1 MFLFTSTKRF
11 YITLFFLFIAVI
23 IPIQAAT
30 GAYSEYGPG
39 EIAGMIL
46 LFAAIGIIFIIPE
59 IVYSLAKTEK
69 LLKRYEVSKDTRP
82 QIERQE
88 RARNGELTPRK
99 IVVKSRCATFAGRK
113 GGSYR
118 TTLNSC
124 TCPDFKERKAPCK
137 HMYYLMDQIERSDF
151 CE

>member
-11 YITLFFLFIAVI
+11 YITLICLIFAAV

-30 GAYSEYGPG
+30 GRFSYPPAETAFMIIVYAA
-39 EIAGMIL
+39 AGL
-46 LFAAIGIIFIIPE
+46 AFVLPE
-59 IVYSLAKTEK
+59 ILYSMTPTEK
-69 LLKRYEVSKDTRP
+69 LLKRYDVNKDARP
-82 QIERQE
+82 QIERQA

-99 IVVKSRCATFAGRK
+99 IDVKSRCATFTGKK

-118 TTLNSC
+118 TTLKSC

-137 HMYYLMDQIERSDF
+137 HIYYLMDQIERSS
-151 CE
+151 EN